1 MYRLVIVDDEKIVI
15 RGIQVLL
22 AKMNI
27 DCEVVGTAWDGREAL
42 EVIRRTH
49 PDVVITDIRI
59 PYLDGLSLIESAQE
73 FNRNCD
79 YIIISAYQEFSYARK
94 ALVLGALDYID
105 KPVTRDKLRMAFE
118 RLQKRRE
125 GEIPPAE
132 KDPVPQ
138 QEDTAVSDS
147 RETAKNDNIS
157 GILAYLQENYQRDI
171 GLTELASYTR
181 LNPAYLSVLFKE
193 TVGTSF
199 VKYLTNLRIERAKE
213 LLAHSDLR
221 AADIAEA
228 VGYNDPHYFYEI
240 FKKKTGQTPGAYRD
254 ALRQESTS
262 KGA

>member
-147 RETAKNDNIS
+147 RETAKNDKALVKKRVDKRSPSMRPLIPHF
-157 GILAYLQENYQRDI
+157 
-171 GLTELASYTR
+171 ELELGT
-181 LNPAYLSVLFKE
+181 LLSVLCC
-193 TVGTSF
+193 
-199 VKYLTNLRIERAKE
+199 IM
-213 LLAHSDLR
+213 
-221 AADIAEA
+221 
-228 VGYNDPHYFYEI
+228 
-240 FKKKTGQTPGAYRD
+240 
-254 ALRQESTS
+254 
-262 KGA
+262 